1 MSSGER
7 RAFVPRKRQQR
18 GARRVDEIVQAAAM
32 LFAERGFEGTSMNAI
47 AKAAGLTIGSI
58 YQYFP
63 SRDAIVDAV
72 ADYYLAAFRVQE
84 REALA
89 QPLELSMHALIHRS
103 VLTLFDFH
111 TRYGGVKAFLDA
123 DPRRARSIR
132 TIHEEVTTV
141 APLIGRYY
149 PDKSY
154 EELARVVFAVSSII
168 RGSAASLPAVET
180 PEQRAAFVDD
190 IALAVEQY
198 TIARLGPPIDLPLES
213 SSTAQP
219 RQAPVVGL
227 SRD

>member
-1 MSSGER
+1 MSSGQSKTY
-7 RAFVPRKRQQR
+7 VPRKRQQR
-18 GARRVDEIVQAAAM
+18 GARRIDDIVAAAAK

-47 AKAAGLTIGSI
+47 AKAAGLTIGSM

-72 ADYYLAAFRVQE
+72 AAYYLEAFRAEE
-84 REALA
+84 REAIA
-89 QPLELSMHALIHRS
+89 QPLELSLHDLVHRS

-132 TIHEEVTTV
+132 TIHEEVATV
-141 APLIGRYY
+141 APLIGHYY
-149 PDKSY
+149 PNRTY

-168 RGSAASLPAVET
+168 RGSASSLPAIET

-190 IALAVEQY
+190 IALAVEQF
-198 TIARLGPPIDLPLES
+198 TVARLG
-213 SSTAQP
+213 QP
-219 RQAPVVGL
+219 VAMSGPGL
-227 SRD
+227 